1 MLAVVETTVRAERA
15 QKRLLEGVVGAI
27 DTQPSPEQSKNLDS
41 MLLVEALERGDSHGL
56 HHPRQTLV
64 AVDL

>member
-27 DTQPSPEQSKNLDS
+27 DAQPSTEQSKNLDS
-41 MLLVEALERGDSHGL
+41 MLLVEALERGDRHGV